1 MENSLKGRDLISI
14 SDLSVQEIDAIFKL
28 AAELK
33 AKSIADQA
41 ANPIL
46 PGKTLAMFF
55 EKPSLRTR
63 VTFEVGMVQLG
74 GYAVYLQPTDVRLG
88 SRESVADAA
97 KNLERWVQ
105 GIMARTFLHKTITDL
120 ADYAGV
126 PVINGLSDLE
136 HPCQAL
142 ADFLTI
148 LEHKGK
154 LKGLTLSYVGDGNN
168 VCHSLMLLAGK
179 VGMNMV
185 VGCPKGYEPDP
196 AITRTAEQYAAE
208 AGSNIVVTNDPMEA
222 VSGADAIYTDVW
234 ASMGQE
240 DERDSRL
247 PIFTPYQVNQKL
259 VNAAKSDVIVLHCLP
274 AKRGEEITDEVIDGP
289 HSVVFDEAENR
300 LHAQKAVLAL
310 VM

>member
-1 MENSLKGRDLISI
+1 LENSLKGRDLISI